1 MNNTKITKKTK
12 ITKNTKKILKN
23 PFFLVIF
30 VFLVI
35 VVLFTYLP
43 SKITYEISNFAIFGF
58 FGFYGFYGFYGFCG
72 FFLAY
77 VVQHY
82 WGSFPFF
89 PSCLRLR
96 AEGGGGLS
104 PKGSPRSST
113 KADNSCFCL
122 SLSLGGGSFPSCL
135 SFLSLLPKPELD
147 RGLMEGGASFPSGLF
162 FPSCL
167 SLSLT

>member
-1 MNNTKITKKTK
+1 MCCSHIYLLKSLMKFQ
-12 ITKNTKKILKN
+12 ILQ
-23 PFFLVIF
+23 FL
-30 VFLVI
+30 VFLVFM
-35 VVLFTYLP
+35 VFMVFMV
-43 SKITYEISNFAIFGF
+43 F
-58 FGFYGFYGFYGFCG
+58 
-72 FFLAY
+72 

-167 SLSLT
+167 SLSLRGALPPSALCQAQAQAEAAVVCIG